1 MTNLVG
7 PNTMAAS
14 QDEIRKWLE
23 QGFRDAPFVADVG
36 IALED
41 LGPGWC
47 EATLALQPRH
57 MQHHGVVHAG
67 VIATMADHCA
77 GAAATT
83 MLGEGEAVMTVEFKV
98 NLLRAARGDSLR
110 CRAQVLKPGKTFCVV
125 ESEVYANA
133 GGKEDLV
140 AKLNA
145 TLAVIRT
152 K

>member
-1 MTNLVG
+1 
-7 PNTMAAS
+7 MAAT
-14 QDEIRKWLE
+14 QADYVKWIE
-23 QGFRDAPFVADVG
+23 RGFRDAPFVADVG
-36 IALED
+36 IVLKD

-47 EATLALQPRH
+47 EATLALEPRH

-67 VIATMADHCA
+67 VISTMADHCA

-83 MLGEGEAVMTVEFKV
+83 TLGESEAVMTVEFKI
-98 NLLRAARGDSLR
+98 NLLRAARGESLR
-110 CRAQVLKPGKTFCVV
+110 CRAQVLKPGKTFAVV

-145 TLAVIRT
+145 TLAVLRN